1 MEEQES
7 PIAKCTFDPEKEGPC
22 KEKDC
27 PHFPGIDW
35 EKCRWGELPPEDRP
49 IVERLFDVS
58 CVDCGEGHLSWSAG
72 SIRTWLELHN
82 CGGDTE

>member
-49 IVERLFDVS
+49 IVEHS
-58 CVDCGEGHLSWSAG
+58 YSWY
-72 SIRTWLELHN
+72 IIYREPQ
-82 CGGDTE
+82 DITEVQ